1 MKTYTTDEIAEVID
15 RHVKWVLNEAGGE
28 RADLSRA
35 DLSRAD
41 LSRADLSGADLSGAY
56 LSRAYLSGADLRGAY
71 LSEAIL
77 RKMTSMN
84 GLIGNLRE
92 VKSIQLDVW
101 PVTYT
106 ATHMQIGCQQHLI
119 SEWWDFDEETISSM
133 DQDALAWWVVWK
145 PILQQI
151 IQASPAQPSGEAPS
165 EVKSEG

>member
-28 RADLSRA
+28 RADLR
-35 DLSRAD
+35 
-41 LSRADLSGADLSGAY
+41 GAY
-56 LSRAYLSGADLRGAY
+56 LSAADLRGAY

-165 EVKSEG
+165 EEAQ

>member
-28 RADLSRA
+28 RADLSGA
-35 DLSRAD
+35 YLSAAILRG
-41 LSRADLSGADLSGAY
+41 ADLSGADLSGA
-56 LSRAYLSGADLRGAY
+56 D

-165 EVKSEG
+165 EVKSDG